1 MSSATRS
8 ERGRGCWRCTSDTV
22 SCTGGAC
29 CERQGGRGP
38 LHPPRLSAVLRAWT
52 AGGALVPPA
61 PRGSHRGRRGC
72 RSGAP
77 AALRQPGPRPGAS
90 RRSVALRR
98 LRGAGGGRGV
108 LARRGLSAGSGRAS
122 ARGLPWK
129 RGTLAAARRV
139 DPPAPRPR
147 REPPGGSDPMSRIAV
162 IPGDGIGVEVTREA
176 VECLRAALGDPRVP
190 DNRHAAD
197 ILLGLRFKLDLYV
210 NQRPVR
216 LIAERLTPLKGRT
229 TRDID
234 FVIFRENTE
243 GLYVGMGGIFKKGTP
258 DELAVQEDINTR
270 KGVERIIRH
279 AFEHAR
285 ARGRR
290 RVLMS
295 DKSNALTYGHDLWQ
309 RAFREVAQEYP
320 GIEASHMYVD
330 ALAMQMVKDPSQFEV
345 IVTCNMFGDILSDLG
360 AQLQGGL
367 GLAAS
372 GNVHPGRTSLFEPV
386 HGSAPKY
393 AGKNVAN
400 PMGAV
405 LSAAMMLEEV
415 GRADEARRVEN
426 AVLGCIREGRTTRD
440 LGGSLGTREVG
451 EEIRR
456 RIRV

>member
-1 MSSATRS
+1 
-8 ERGRGCWRCTSDTV
+8 
-22 SCTGGAC
+22 
-29 CERQGGRGP
+29 
-38 LHPPRLSAVLRAWT
+38 
-52 AGGALVPPA
+52 
-61 PRGSHRGRRGC
+61 
-72 RSGAP
+72 
-77 AALRQPGPRPGAS
+77 
-90 RRSVALRR
+90 
-98 LRGAGGGRGV
+98 
-108 LARRGLSAGSGRAS
+108 
-122 ARGLPWK
+122 
-129 RGTLAAARRV
+129 
-139 DPPAPRPR
+139 
-147 REPPGGSDPMSRIAV
+147 MSRIAV

-176 VECLRAALGDPRVP
+176 VECLRAAARVGGRALDLDLLPYGADHFLKTGETLPDAALDSLRGYDAILLGALGDPRVP

-210 NQRPVR
+210 NKRPVR
-216 LIAERLTPLKGRT
+216 LIDERLTPLKGRT

-258 DELAVQEDINTR
+258 DEIALQEDINTR

-295 DKSNALTYGHDLWQ
+295 DKSNALIYGHDLWQ
-309 RAFREVAQEYP
+309 RTFRAVAPDYP
-320 GIEASHMYVD
+320 DIEASHLYVD
-330 ALAMQMVKDPSQFEV
+330 VLAMQMVKDPSQFDV

-372 GNVHPGRTSLFEPV
+372 GNIHPGRTSMFEPV

-405 LSAAMMLEEV
+405 LSAAMMLEEI
-415 GRADEARRVEN
+415 GHREEARLLEE
-426 AVLGCIREGRTTRD
+426 AVTGAVAAGRTTRD
-440 LGGSLGTREVG
+440 LGGDLGTREAG
-451 EEIRR
+451 DEIRR
-456 RIRV
+456 RILAARGA